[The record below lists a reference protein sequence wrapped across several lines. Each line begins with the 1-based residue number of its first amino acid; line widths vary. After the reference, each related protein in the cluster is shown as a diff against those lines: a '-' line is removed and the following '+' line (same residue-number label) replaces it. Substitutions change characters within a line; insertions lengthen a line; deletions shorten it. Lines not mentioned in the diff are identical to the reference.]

1 MTTTIWRSS
10 AYSLENKK
18 IWIAGHKGLVG
29 RAFSNRL
36 AQENCTL
43 LTTDFDLRHQADT
56 LRWFHQNKPDI
67 VIIAAAR
74 VGGILVNF
82 QKPAEFLYDNLMIE
96 SNIINSAHL
105 IGVEKLLF
113 LGSSCIYPKEAPQ
126 PITEDSLLTAPLEP
140 TNEAYAIAKI
150 AGIKLCQSYREQYGA
165 NFISAMPCNLY
176 GPGDCFDAASSHV
189 IPALIMKAH
198 EAKMQGHP
206 SLKIWGSGTSLR
218 EFLYIDDLADALLFL
233 LQNYEGKQHINIG
246 SGQELS
252 ILELTKKICAVIGFD
267 GTIELDTSMP
277 DGTMRKIMDSS
288 KIQQAGWQ
296 FKTDLETGL
305 QNTYKWFCD
314 TYDKPFDA

>member
-1 MTTTIWRSS
+1 MTIPIWRN
-10 AYSLENKK
+10 AALSLENKK

-29 RAFSNRL
+29 RALSNRL
-36 AQENCTL
+36 AEENCTL
-43 LTTDFDLRHQADT
+43 LTTDFDLRHQANT
-56 LRWFHQNKPDI
+56 LRWLHKNKPDI

-74 VGGILVNF
+74 VGGILVNS

-105 IGVEKLLF
+105 VGVEKLLF

-150 AGIKLCQSYREQYGA
+150 AGIKLCESYHEQYNA

-176 GPGDCFDAASSHV
+176 GPGDRFDASSSHV

-198 EAKMQGHP
+198 EAKTQGHP
-206 SLKIWGSGTSLR
+206 SLQIWGSGTPLR

-252 ILELTKKICAVIGFD
+252 ILELTEKICTAIGFD

-288 KIQQAGWQ
+288 KIQQAGWRP
-296 FKTDLETGL
+296 KTDLETGL
-305 QNTYKWFCD
+305 KNTYKWFCN

>member
-10 AYSLENKK
+10 ARSLENKK

-29 RAFSNRL
+29 LALSNHL
-36 AQENCTL
+36 SQENCTL

-56 LRWFHQNKPDI
+56 LRWLHQNKPDI
-67 VIIAAAR
+67 IIIAAAR
-74 VGGILVNF
+74 VGGILVNS

-96 SNIINSAHL
+96 SNIIHSAHL

-150 AGIKLCQSYREQYGA
+150 AGIKLCESYHEQYGA
-165 NFISAMPCNLY
+165 NFISAMPCNLS
-176 GPGDCFDAASSHV
+176 GPVDRFNASSSHV

-198 EAKMQGHP
+198 EAKTQGHP
-206 SLKIWGSGTSLR
+206 SLQIWGSGTPLR

-246 SGQELS
+246 SGKELS
-252 ILELTKKICAVIGFD
+252 ILKLTEKICTAIGFN
-267 GTIELDTSMP
+267 GTIEIDTSMP

-288 KIQQAGWQ
+288 KIQQAGWHP
-296 FKTDLETGL
+296 KTDLETGL